1 MLKILAIAG
10 FLLLTALPAFAA
22 ETAYSS
28 VIDDLP
34 LMQGMVEKPDD
45 TVIFDKPGGR
55 IAEFSTKISA
65 APEAV
70 KSFYQQVLP
79 PLGWKPLR
87 SSAFTR
93 DGETLKM
100 DFNKNGGETVIHFT
114 LTPNAQGK

>member
-1 MLKILAIAG
+1 MLKIITITG

-22 ETAYSS
+22 ETVYSS

-45 TVIFDKPGGR
+45 TIIFDKPGGR
-55 IAEFSTKISA
+55 IAEFSAETSA

-70 KSFYQQVLP
+70 KNFYQQALP
-79 PLGWKPLR
+79 PLGWQFRKT
-87 SSAFTR
+87 STFIR

-100 DFNKNGGETVIHFT
+100 DFDKNGGETLVHFT

>member
-1 MLKILAIAG
+1 MLKIITTAG
-10 FLLLTALPAFAA
+10 FLLLTVLPAIAA
-22 ETAYSS
+22 ETTYSS

-45 TVIFDKPGGR
+45 TVVFDKPGGR
-55 IAEFSTKISA
+55 IAEFSAETA
-65 APEAV
+65 ATPEAI
-70 KSFYQQVLP
+70 KSFYQQALP
-79 PLGWKPLR
+79 PLGWKPSR

-100 DFNKNGGETVIHFT
+100 DFDKNGGETVVHFM